1 MKKIINKKLYDT
13 STATCIA
20 EYSGPA
26 RVSDFSFYRETL
38 YRKRTGEY
46 FIHGEGGARSRYA
59 SYEYG
64 LMSWG
69 EQILPLTYD
78 TARDWAEHHM
88 DADAYQDEFGP
99 AAEDDSRTVMSLSVR
114 ADTADK
120 ARRGRVRLQ
129 HLRVRRACAVGAAWR
144 RYRCVTEHAVSISL
158 AKCVCIMRKIIVNP
172 RRFSHRKDFRKRRE
186 ALINKEKPAISMDCW
201 FS

>member
-120 ARRGRVRLQ
+120 ARR
-129 HLRVRRACAVGAAWR
+129 AAAASGCSISE
-144 RYRCVTEHAVSISL
+144 YVEHAL
-158 AKCVCIMRKIIVNP
+158 LAQLGGDTDAKCVCIMRKIIVNP

>member
-38 YRKRTGEY
+38 YRKRTGEH

-120 ARRGRVRLQ
+120 ARR
-129 HLRVRRACAVGAAWR
+129 AAAASGCSISE
-144 RYRCVTEHAVSISL
+144 YVEHALL
-158 AKCVCIMRKIIVNP
+158 AQLGG
-172 RRFSHRKDFRKRRE
+172 DTD
-186 ALINKEKPAISMDCW
+186 A
-201 FS
+201 

>member
-120 ARRGRVRLQ
+120 ARRAAPRPRQAAASPSTSSMRCWRSLEEIQ
-129 HLRVRRACAVGAAWR
+129 MRDRARG
-144 RYRCVTEHAVSISL
+144 
-158 AKCVCIMRKIIVNP
+158 
-172 RRFSHRKDFRKRRE
+172 
-186 ALINKEKPAISMDCW
+186 
-201 FS
+201 

>member
-78 TARDWAEHHM
+78 TSRDWAEHHM
-88 DADAYQDEFGP
+88 DADAI
-99 AAEDDSRTVMSLSVR
+99 RT
-114 ADTADK
+114 
-120 ARRGRVRLQ
+120 
-129 HLRVRRACAVGAAWR
+129 
-144 RYRCVTEHAVSISL
+144 SL
-158 AKCVCIMRKIIVNP
+158 AQPQRTIRA
-172 RRFSHRKDFRKRRE
+172 R
-186 ALINKEKPAISMDCW
+186 
-201 FS
+201 

>member
-78 TARDWAEHHM
+78 TARDWANTTWT
-88 DADAYQDEFGP
+88 
-99 AAEDDSRTVMSLSVR
+99 RTPIR
-114 ADTADK
+114 T
-120 ARRGRVRLQ
+120 
-129 HLRVRRACAVGAAWR
+129 
-144 RYRCVTEHAVSISL
+144 SL
-158 AKCVCIMRKIIVNP
+158 AQPQRTIRA
-172 RRFSHRKDFRKRRE
+172 R
-186 ALINKEKPAISMDCW
+186 
-201 FS
+201 

>member
-78 TARDWAEHHM
+78 TA
-88 DADAYQDEFGP
+88 
-99 AAEDDSRTVMSLSVR
+99 
-114 ADTADK
+114 DK
-120 ARRGRVRLQ
+120 ARR
-129 HLRVRRACAVGAAWR
+129 AAAASGCSISE
-144 RYRCVTEHAVSISL
+144 YVEHALL
-158 AKCVCIMRKIIVNP
+158 AQLGG
-172 RRFSHRKDFRKRRE
+172 DTD
-186 ALINKEKPAISMDCW
+186 A
-201 FS
+201 

>member
-78 TARDWAEHHM
+78 TARAI
-88 DADAYQDEFGP
+88 GP
-99 AAEDDSRTVMSLSVR
+99 NTTWTRTPIR
-114 ADTADK
+114 T
-120 ARRGRVRLQ
+120 
-129 HLRVRRACAVGAAWR
+129 
-144 RYRCVTEHAVSISL
+144 SL
-158 AKCVCIMRKIIVNP
+158 AQPQRTIRA
-172 RRFSHRKDFRKRRE
+172 R
-186 ALINKEKPAISMDCW
+186 
-201 FS
+201 